1 MRTRLLAST
10 VATVLLVAG
19 TAAPPAHGTPPTHG
33 TPSTV
38 DRLVARMSLPEKV
51 GQLFASYVYGGS
63 ATAPN
68 ASDAAA
74 NRQAYG
80 VEIGAEVVAKYHLG
94 GVIYFTWSHNLDS
107 PRQIATLSNELQAS
121 AAASGPRIP
130 LLISTDQEHGV
141 VQRLPAPATLFPGN
155 MALGAGRSL
164 PDAYTAARITGRELR
179 AVGIGQAWAPS
190 ADVNVNPANP
200 VIGVRSFG
208 SDPLLVAGMTAAQ
221 VVGFQSG
228 AGVSVAAK
236 HFPGHGDTRDDSH
249 TALPVIHHSR
259 AEWQRLDAPPF
270 QAAIAAGV
278 DTIMTA
284 HIVVP
289 SLDDSGDPATLSAPV
304 LTGLLRER
312 LGFRGV
318 VVTDSL
324 AMAGVRQKYGD
335 DRVPVLALK
344 AGADL
349 LLMPPNL
356 DLAIDSVLAA
366 VASGELTESRIDES
380 VRRILT
386 LKQRRGVLDGVP
398 TVDPAA
404 AERVV
409 GQPAHQAAL
418 REVTDRTV
426 TALRNDAELL
436 PLSRRSGSG
445 SRSAAGAGS
454 GSGSGAGA
462 GDRSILVTGWNS
474 SAFDNV
480 GTLAAGLAGRGNRT
494 TALPTGLPNDAK
506 IAEAVAAA
514 EANDLTV
521 VLTQKAFDTTVTDPN
536 ARQQK
541 LVHALAATGRPVAV
555 VAVRDAYDVGHF
567 DDVPTQLATF
577 GYTKASMEAL
587 TRVLV
592 GEVAPRGKLPVGVPD
607 PADPGTVRYPYGH
620 GLTWR
625 LPR

>member
-10 VATVLLVAG
+10 VATALLVAG
-19 TAAPPAHGTPPTHG
+19 AAAPPAHGAAPTPS

-38 DRLVARMSLPEKV
+38 DRVVARMSLPEKV
-51 GQLFASYVYGGS
+51 GQLFATYVYGGS

-80 VEIGAEVVAKYHLG
+80 VETGAEVVAKYHLG

-141 VQRLPAPATLFPGN
+141 VQRLPAPATLFPGS

-221 VVGFQSG
+221 VLGFQSG

-289 SLDDSGDPATLSAPV
+289 SLDDSGDPATLSAPI
-304 LTGLLRER
+304 LTGLLRDR

-356 DLAIDSVLAA
+356 DLAVDSVLAA
-366 VASGELTESRIDES
+366 VASGELTESRIDQS

-398 TVDPAA
+398 PVDPAA

-409 GQPAHQAAL
+409 GQPAHQTAL
-418 REVTDRTV
+418 GEVTDRTV
-426 TALRNDAELL
+426 TALRNDAKLL
-436 PLSRRSGSG
+436 PLSRS
-445 SRSAAGAGS
+445 AGS
-454 GSGSGAGA
+454 GSGTA
-462 GDRSILVTGWNS
+462 DRSILVTGWNS

-480 GTLAAGLAGRGNRT
+480 GTLAAGLAARGNRS

-514 EANDLTV
+514 QANDLTV

-541 LVHALAATGRPVAV
+541 LVHALAATGRPVVV

-592 GEVAPRGKLPVGVPD
+592 GEVAPRGRLPVSVPD
-607 PADPGTVRYPYGH
+607 PADPSTVRYPYGH